1 MVVTLKISG
10 HGYYLMGTEKM
21 IPRHAYHKSFKV
33 QLPDNREW
41 QNGFY
46 PDNKGGLVWYT
57 DGSKTN
63 ESTGA
68 GVYRW
73 GSKNGH
79 SFSVGLHTLV
89 FHA

>member
-1 MVVTLKISG
+1 VVTLKVSG
-10 HGYYLMGTEKM
+10 HGSYLIGTDNR
-21 IPRHAYHKSFKV
+21 IPRHAYHKLFKV
-33 QLPDNREW
+33 QLPDKCEW

-57 DGSKTN
+57 DVSKTN

-68 GVYRW
+68 GVYRL
-73 GSKNGH
+73 GLKKRH
-79 SFSVGLHTLV
+79 SFSLGFHTMV